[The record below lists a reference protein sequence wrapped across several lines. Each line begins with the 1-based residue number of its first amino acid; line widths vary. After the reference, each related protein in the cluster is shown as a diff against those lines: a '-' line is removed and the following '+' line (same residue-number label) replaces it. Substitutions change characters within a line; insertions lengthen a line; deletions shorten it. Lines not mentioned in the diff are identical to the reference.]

1 MTDESIKQ
9 LIQAGY
15 NNREIEHRFGRARS
29 SMHSQIRRLRNELGI
44 PSPGRRSTPW
54 APIQQNEIEANLPEP
69 KREYGLKGLHTY
81 PLSQAEL
88 QEIWRKYGRPGEHA
102 EEYDDTSIEADQY
115 LIETAVAIRDN
126 MQRRS

>member
-1 MTDESIKQ
+1 MITDESIKQ
-9 LIQAGY
+9 LIRAGY

-54 APIQQNEIEANLPEP
+54 APKQQKEIEANRPEP

-81 PLSQAEL
+81 QLSKEEL
-88 QEIWRKYGRPGEHA
+88 EEIWRKYGRPGEHA
-102 EEYDDTSIEADQY
+102 EEYDDTGIEADQY
-115 LIETAVAIRDN
+115 LIETAIAIRDDL
-126 MQRRS
+126 RRR

>member
-1 MTDESIKQ
+1 MITDESIKQ
-9 LIQAGY
+9 LIRAGY

-54 APIQQNEIEANLPEP
+54 APKQQKEIEASLPKP

-81 PLSQAEL
+81 QLSKEEL
-88 QEIWRKYGRPGEHA
+88 QEIWRKYGKPGEYA
-102 EEYDDTSIEADQY
+102 EEHDDTGIEADKY
-115 LIETAVAIRDN
+115 LIETAVAIRDDI
-126 MQRRS
+126 RKK

>member
-9 LIQAGY
+9 LIRAGY
-15 NNREIEHRFGRARS
+15 NNREIALRFDRTPG

-54 APIQQNEIEANLPEP
+54 APKQQKEIEANRPEP
-69 KREYGLKGLHTY
+69 KRKYGLKGLHTY
-81 PLSQAEL
+81 QLSKEEL
-88 QEIWRKYGRPGEHA
+88 EEIWRKYGRPGEHA
-102 EEYDDTSIEADQY
+102 EEYDDTGIEADKY